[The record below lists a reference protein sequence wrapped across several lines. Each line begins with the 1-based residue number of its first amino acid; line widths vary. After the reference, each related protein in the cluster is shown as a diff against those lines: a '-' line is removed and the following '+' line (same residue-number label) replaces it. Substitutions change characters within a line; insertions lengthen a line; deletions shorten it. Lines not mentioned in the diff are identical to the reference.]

1 MLNTSAWAEIDLRVL
16 DEIHLDSDNV
26 RLDNEDVKVEAD
38 ILADLFTN
46 EQALAL
52 VDGIT
57 KIGWLTHEIPI
68 AVKRKS
74 KWVVVEGNRRVA
86 ALKAIQNPQLVPEYT
101 ARIKAMTKGVTAKE
115 LKSLAV
121 IRVKIA
127 PNQEQA
133 NELIAAL
140 HTTNP
145 RKPWSP
151 ARQAAF
157 FRAQI
162 NNGRTYAEL
171 CKRYPTVDVHDF
183 VFRGHV
189 LNLFDD
195 IPYDDPELRDFVK
208 TKTWRKQSSTLER
221 IYQAKEFLDLTGMT
235 MDEKGHFTTGLTD
248 DQLKEVATVIA
259 SGIKAKS
266 LNTRT
271 INTVKSPRFG
281 ALMNDLQTAIG
292 LQPTK
297 PAPAGGSRGG
307 TGRDS
312 GGQQGSNGGGAGQKS
327 GSTGGGQQGGNQSG
341 GASGGGSGKAKQHY
355 LQVAHLVVP
364 DVYPTALRLHYQ
376 ELSLIDVQRLPNTS
390 YLAMRAVLEKS
401 IKAFAEAKGEDI
413 KVFAKIG
420 ANGYVQL
427 HHSLVW
433 FEAHLVKHGP
443 KPLLQPVRKVKSGA
457 LANWGPYSSTKD
469 AMDAA
474 NHNHNFSANPDEVLH
489 LFDSIDPLLRELLKP

>member
-1 MLNTSAWAEIDLRVL
+1 MLNTSAWREIDLRVL

-26 RLDNEDVKVEAD
+26 RLDNDDVKVEAD

-46 EQALAL
+46 EQSLAL
-52 VDGIT
+52 VDGIA
-57 KIGWLTHEIPI
+57 KVGWLTHEIPI
-68 AVKRKS
+68 VVKRKG

-86 ALKAIQNPQLVPEYT
+86 ALKAIQNPQLVPEYA
-101 ARIKAMTKGVTAKE
+101 ARIKALTKGMPN
-115 LKSLAV
+115 LKALAI

-127 PNQEQA
+127 PTQEQA

-151 ARQAAF
+151 GRQAAF

-171 CKRYPTVDVHDF
+171 VKRYPTVDVADF

-189 LNLFDD
+189 LNLFDN
-195 IPYDDPELRDFVK
+195 IPYDDPELRDFVA

-221 IYQAKEFLDLTGMT
+221 IYQAKDFLDLTGMM
-235 MDEKGHFTTGLTD
+235 MDDKGHFTTALSD
-248 DQLKEVATVIA
+248 RQLKDIANVIVT
-259 SGIKAKS
+259 GIKIKS

-281 ALMNDLQTAIG
+281 ALMTDLRSAIG
-292 LQPTK
+292 LPPESG
-297 PAPAGGSRGG
+297 PAPAAGGGTPRGGSRGG
-307 TGRDS
+307 GAGQRAGGAGGGQSS
-312 GGQQGSNGGGAGQKS
+312 GGQPVSGQGGGESRAG
-327 GSTGGGQQGGNQSG
+327 
-341 GASGGGSGKAKQHY
+341 AGKAKQHY
-355 LQVAHLVVP
+355 LNVAHLVVP
-364 DVYPTALRLHYQ
+364 DVYPTALKLHYQ

-413 KVFAKIG
+413 KAFAKVG
-420 ANGYVQL
+420 PNGYVQL
-427 HHSLVW
+427 HHALAW
-433 FEAHLVKHGP
+433 FEKHLMDNGP
-443 KPLLQPVRKVKSGA
+443 KSLLQPVRKVKSGA

-474 NHNHNFSANPDEVLH
+474 NHNHNFSVYPDEVLH
-489 LFDSIDPLLRELLKP
+489 LFDSVDPLLREVLKP